1 MLEIKNISKNFGDLE
16 VLKGISFGMKRRESL
31 GLLGESGAGKST
43 LARIILGL
51 IAKDSGDIFYN
62 GKSVDYS
69 CRDIK
74 KEFHMVFQDP
84 YTSLN
89 PKIKVGEAIGEPV
102 FIHKVLSG
110 PEIKQRAL
118 ELLSLVGLPKDFYD
132 RYPHELSGGER
143 QRVGIARA
151 LSVNPKL
158 LVLDEPVSSLD
169 LSIQVQVLD
178 LLKRLKDKLGLTYLF
193 IAHDLAVIKYICERV
208 IVMKKGKIVEEGDV
222 ATVLASPNDSY
233 TKKLVQSSLG

>member
-74 KEFHMVFQDP
+74 KEFQMVFQDP